1 MKEVTHT
8 VDRKTQSSSE
18 HFSIFQLIVFGFNFD
33 SKKKSCYT
41 AKHEIFTGCV
51 KNTVE
56 HSSAKSSTGMRS
68 GLVGRNTNSTVIV
81 VLKLLDVDVI
91 ANLFAI

>member
-1 MKEVTHT
+1 M
-8 VDRKTQSSSE
+8 
-18 HFSIFQLIVFGFNFD
+18 L
-33 SKKKSCYT
+33 
-41 AKHEIFTGCV
+41 
-51 KNTVE
+51 
-56 HSSAKSSTGMRS
+56 AKSSTGVRS